1 MSTETQKTTTAVN
14 WGLLRAGGRAGGA
27 LEIPT
32 FPTDVSTSAGP
43 VRLAIGPNDE
53 PRVLLPLADG
63 PPPTSIRAGS
73 ALSICVSS
81 FNHKGQTLR
90 FLDLFCVLPDLET
103 VFGEVVDEI
112 LARIAAGAGC
122 VDAARSTIE
131 DFRSLLVR
139 PSSAEVD
146 RAKVAGLIGELVV
159 LNRLLHRSPSAWRAW
174 RGPAGDR
181 HDFRVSD
188 TSLEVK
194 ATLRPGASTVTISSL
209 EQLEVP
215 TGGTLHLLCVVL
227 EPVSSGILSVS
238 GLGRNAMSKADDP
251 DRLSELLTG
260 AGCHDVDAE
269 EWNRHRFRSE
279 AEHLYEI
286 RPGFP
291 RLTVSMLTDGVVPSG
306 VHKIN
311 YQTDLSIAGSFL
323 CKRTVFADLE
333 QRLCP

>member
-1 MSTETQKTTTAVN
+1 MNREFCCHWQTDRRQHQSARVARSQFVSRRST
-14 WGLLRAGGRAGGA
+14 
-27 LEIPT
+27 
-32 FPTDVSTSAGP
+32 
-43 VRLAIGPNDE
+43 
-53 PRVLLPLADG
+53 
-63 PPPTSIRAGS
+63 
-73 ALSICVSS
+73 
-81 FNHKGQTLR
+81 KGQTLR
-90 FLDLFCVLPDLET
+90 FLTCSGCCRLELSS
-103 VFGEVVDEI
+103 ESIDEFSRAFSRRR
-112 LARIAAGAGC
+112 LRGC
-122 VDAARSTIE
+122 GPIHHRGLSVALWTQ
-131 DFRSLLVR
+131 
-139 PSSAEVD
+139 PAEVD